1 MILLDRVIDKKR
13 IVTITTTTILNQ
25 HNMEEKT
32 VSKKYPG
39 YNESDTSWDD
49 YHRRTGQ
56 MTNREFFT
64 SNAKGGFYE
73 GMEWDGE
80 EWVPNA
86 ENRAKLEEKAF
97 SNRCEGCGCECCC
110 C

>member
-1 MILLDRVIDKKR
+1 MS
-13 IVTITTTTILNQ
+13 
-25 HNMEEKT
+25 
-32 VSKKYPG
+32 SKYSG
-39 YNESDTSWDD
+39 YNENDTFWDD
-49 YHRRTGQ
+49 YHRKNGM

-86 ENRAKLEEKAF
+86 ETRQREWEREQANK
-97 SNRCEGCGCECCC
+97 CPDCGGQKPYCDCW
-110 C
+110 